1 MAISPPS
8 DIINDVAR
16 AADPARY
23 QAATQKLADGAS
35 ALDGAS
41 FDDAMKS
48 MAGQPLMAPGAD
60 IYMLRNALRNDAES
74 TGAAKAKKAHQ
85 EFEAYILQ
93 TFVESML
100 PKDAEN
106 TYGKGNA
113 GSIWKSMMAEQIGA
127 QISKAGGIG
136 IAKRLLDAQDG
147 ARSSDIRVPPTP
159 ASFSGQIESKK
170 T

>member
-8 DIINDVAR
+8 DIVSDVAR

-23 QAATQKLADGAS
+23 QAAAQKLLNGAS
-35 ALDGAS
+35 AVDGAS
-41 FDDAMKS
+41 FEDAVKS
-48 MAGQPLMAPGAD
+48 AAGQPLMASGAD
-60 IYMLRNALRNDAES
+60 IYTLRNSLRNDAES
-74 TGAAKAKKAHQ
+74 ASAARTKKAHQ

-127 QISKAGGIG
+127 QISRAGGIG
-136 IAKRLLDAQDG
+136 IAKRLLDSREGGASADILAAPAAQD
-147 ARSSDIRVPPTP
+147 
-159 ASFSGQIESKK
+159 FSGRISPQKI
-170 T
+170 